1 MAQTAQTEQREFLRA
16 RVPEEAKRRWQSAA
30 AMRGQTLTDF
40 LIVAANKES
49 AETFL
54 EQERIELSQKDQIE
68 LAELLLNPPKL
79 SQTMKNAL
87 RQQIAQMKDT

>member
-16 RVPEEAKRRWQSAA
+16 RVPEEAKRRWQNAA

-40 LIVAANKES
+40 LIVAANKET

-54 EQERIELSQKDQIE
+54 EQERIELSKRDQVQ
-68 LAELLLNPPKL
+68 LAKLLLEPPKL
-79 SQTMKNAL
+79 SKTMQNAL
-87 RQQIAQMKDT
+87 RQQMSSMKDA